1 MTAMLPTV
9 GQETRKKVLQ
19 IMKKKLKFYKIMVM
33 NREIFRKS
41 ALDQISS
48 MDQLDQAMT
57 VIKPANKIAL
67 LSFLIIVI
75 VAFIWG
81 LTGSIPDTVT
91 GSGVLINSGEI
102 ISIKYSNQGTVKN
115 VFVSAG
121 NTVENGQIIA
131 RIERQDLL
139 DGILVQ
145 ENKLSG
151 LQKLKEVILDTST
164 GTNSKQEL
172 KKQLY
177 NQGLITQAEYSS
189 SIQTEMNLEQQIV
202 ELKQQILISREEYK
216 TATQV
221 ISHCSGTVIEVPIK
235 KGDFVQPGNTIILVK
250 TNDNDNV
257 AEALVYFPLSD
268 GKKVHSGMKIG
279 VIPSIVKQEE
289 FGYIQ
294 GIVTAISEFPVSSY
308 YLISSLQSESLASVF
323 AKDGPLIEAKV
334 SLVPDPSTVSGLKW
348 SSSKGPSH
356 AIGTGLVCTAVVST
370 SSKKP
375 IELVIPTIKKKFIG
389 IVETNK
395 D

>member
-1 MTAMLPTV
+1 
-9 GQETRKKVLQ
+9 
-19 IMKKKLKFYKIMVM
+19 MK
-33 NREIFRKS
+33 REIFRKS

-67 LSFLIIVI
+67 VSFLIIVI
-75 VAFIWG
+75 VAFVWG
-81 LTGSIPDTVT
+81 FTGSIPDTVT

-145 ENKLSG
+145 ENKLTG
-151 LQKLKEVILDTST
+151 LQKLKEVILDTSSDT
-164 GTNSKQEL
+164 SSKQEL

-189 SIQTEMNLEQQIV
+189 SIQMEMNLEQQIV

-221 ISHCSGTVIEVPIK
+221 ISHCSGTVIEVPVK
-235 KGDFVQPGNTIILVK
+235 RGDFVQPGNTIILVK
-250 TNDNDNV
+250 TDDNDNV
-257 AEALVYFPLSD
+257 SEALVYFPLSE
-268 GKKVHSGMKIG
+268 GKKVQPGMKIG

-323 AKDGPLIEAKV
+323 AKNGPLIEAKV
-334 SLVPDPSTVSGLKW
+334 SLVPDPSTYSGLKW

-356 AIGTGLVCTAVVST
+356 SIGTGLVCTAVVST

-375 IELVIPTIKKKFIG
+375 IELVVPTIKKKLIG